1 MTLNPHQIKNTKNEL
16 QQNFELSGLTKE
28 QVAHDLHI
36 SLTKL
41 NHLFTL
47 TQSSLN
53 DPWILRNY
61 LIEKVEVQG
70 KKTVPFTA
78 LVSDWH
84 QYWFLDS
91 GLIDAQKM
99 SVGDE

>member
-1 MTLNPHQIKNTKNEL
+1 MTLNPQQIKNTQNEL
-16 QQNFELSGLTKE
+16 QQNFELIGLTKE
-28 QVAHDLHI
+28 QVATDLHI

-61 LIEKVEVQG
+61 LIEKVEAQG
-70 KKTVPFTA
+70 KKPVPFTA
-78 LVSDWH
+78 LVGDWH

-91 GLIDAQKM
+91 GLIDARKM
-99 SVGDE
+99 SAGDD

>member
-1 MTLNPHQIKNTKNEL
+1 MTLNPHQIKNTQNEL
-16 QQNFELSGLTKE
+16 QQNFELSGLTRE
-28 QVAHDLHI
+28 QVASDLHI

-61 LIEKVEVQG
+61 LI
-70 KKTVPFTA
+70 
-78 LVSDWH
+78 
-84 QYWFLDS
+84 
-91 GLIDAQKM
+91 DARKM
-99 SVGDE
+99 SAGDE